1 MTDLKPL
8 ADLKPIAG
16 VKITRVE
23 TIPLRVPLRQP
34 TKISQG
40 AARDVIEIV
49 IVRLHSDA
57 GVTGVG
63 ETQAWRRQGNAE
75 TLPSL
80 VTVVR
85 DHFAPLIVGRSPLAV
100 ASIMEALDQAIYHSL
115 YAQAAVSDA
124 LYDLQGKLLG
134 LPVHALL
141 GGKCREAVAAGA
153 ILFIKPTLEQTLEG
167 AQDSYDHGFRSF
179 NMKVG
184 VDARADLR
192 NVAAVR
198 EKLGDEI
205 IIRVDAN
212 AGMDFDGALALLK
225 KIEPYGIDAAE
236 QLLPIWDLDGMAELA
251 RRTGIPLMTDE
262 CVATDH
268 DLIAVIKKR
277 AATVVQTKIAKNG
290 GMWRSLRLWQIA
302 KAAGMRI
309 YPGNHPSTSIATL
322 AAAHLAAA
330 WPGPLLE
337 GAFAVGIG
345 TLASDVVTEPVQLEG
360 NLVRVPD
367 APGLG
372 VTLDE
377 DRVRAMRVDT

>member
-1 MTDLKPL
+1 MTDFKPLTDLKP
-8 ADLKPIAG
+8 ITG

-57 GVTGVG
+57 GVVGIG

-80 VTVVR
+80 VTVIR
-85 DHFAPLIVGRSPLAV
+85 DHFAPLIVGRSPLAI
-100 ASIMEALDQAIYHSL
+100 ASILEALDQAIYHSL

-153 ILFIKPTLEQTLEG
+153 ILFIKPTLEETLEG
-167 AQDSYDHGFRSF
+167 AREAYARGFRSF

-184 VDARADLR
+184 VDPQVDVR

-198 EKLGDEI
+198 EQLGDDI
-205 IIRVDAN
+205 VIRVDAN
-212 AGMDFDGALALLK
+212 AGMDFDGALALLR

-251 RRTGIPLMTDE
+251 RRTDIPLMTDE
-262 CVATDH
+262 CVASDH

-345 TLASDVVTEPVQLEG
+345 TLASDVVTEPVQLAG
-360 NLVRVPD
+360 NRVRVPD
-367 APGLG
+367 TPGLG

-377 DRVRAMRVDT
+377 DRVRALRVDL

>member
-8 ADLKPIAG
+8 AELKRIAD

-23 TIPLRVPLRQP
+23 TIPLRVPLRSP

-40 AARDVIEIV
+40 AAREAVEV
-49 IVRLHSDA
+49 LIVRLHTDA
-57 GVTGVG
+57 GITGIG
-63 ETQAWRRQGNAE
+63 ETQAWRRQGNGE
-75 TLPSL
+75 TLPGL
-80 VTVVR
+80 TTVIR
-85 DHFAPLIVGRSPLAV
+85 DHFAPLIVGRSPLAL
-100 ASIMEALDQAIYHSL
+100 AAIMAALDPAIYHSF

-124 LYDLQGKLLG
+124 LYDLQGKLTG
-134 LPVHALL
+134 LPVHALI
-141 GGKCREAVAAGA
+141 GGKCRDAVAAGA
-153 ILFIKPTLEQTLEG
+153 ILFIKPSLEQTIEG
-167 AQDSYDHGFRSF
+167 AQEAHARGFRSF

-192 NVAAVR
+192 NVAALR
-198 EKLGDEI
+198 EKLGDGV

-212 AGMDFDGALALLK
+212 AGMDFDGALALLR

-251 RRTGIPLMTDE
+251 RRSDIPLMTDE
-262 CVATDH
+262 CVASDH
-268 DLIAVIKKR
+268 DLIAVIRKR

-290 GMWRSLRLWQIA
+290 GIWRSLHLWHIA

-330 WPGPLLE
+330 WPGPVLE
-337 GAFAVGIG
+337 GAFAVGREV
-345 TLASDVVTEPVQLEG
+345 LAEDVVTEPVRLDG

-377 DRVRAMRVDT
+377 DRVRALRVDL